1 MGAWVESYLYSPIYL
16 LPAGWNSKV
25 LVSADYAFKMIR
37 YDTLKLQYRVNEE
50 EWKDLR
56 ALLFLDQQGK
66 RSDTVDRALAGGD
79 QLQFRW
85 MYKTAWSYA
94 AMLDNIAITPIV
106 STPVTI
112 TYKAEPSEGGKIW
125 QLGADGSKTV
135 ELGNQSVPQG
145 KRTARVE
152 AEPAPGYRFIR
163 WDNGSTNQQLD
174 SAYAFM
180 DATRTAYFE
189 RADQVIVTY
198 QSLPPE
204 GGAIQLDGVATSRQ
218 AVTTGQA
225 PKPVTAVPSE
235 GYKFAYWGDNGDT
248 VQTHQMQPISENVTL
263 VVAFEQIVMQAA
275 TLTVVDTLGSPIAGA
290 TIELAAREYSTTA
303 AGEVAVVL
311 EAGDYPYT
319 VRKAGHAEVQG
330 SLHVLRSIPTS
341 ERVVLREASRYPFTF
356 TVTADGK
363 PVRRARVEVEGQPQQ
378 RTDTEGVVSLK
389 LLVGQYHYTVQ
400 ARGYKDASGIIT
412 VQENGG
418 HEAVALSRTQ
428 VDPVEGLESL
438 ASVQCTPNPF
448 TESITLAGVGRAER
462 VYLVDATGR
471 VVYDAAV
478 QGEDRLVL
486 QLGHLPSGIY
496 LLVVEAQGQR
506 KSLEVCK
513 Q

>member
-1 MGAWVESYLYSPIYL
+1 M
-16 LPAGWNSKV
+16 
-25 LVSADYAFKMIR
+25 
-37 YDTLKLQYRVNEE
+37 
-50 EWKDLR
+50 
-56 ALLFLDQQGK
+56 
-66 RSDTVDRALAGGD
+66 
-79 QLQFRW
+79 
-85 MYKTAWSYA
+85 
-94 AMLDNIAITPIV
+94 
-106 STPVTI
+106 
-112 TYKAEPSEGGKIW
+112 
-125 QLGADGSKTV
+125 
-135 ELGNQSVPQG
+135 
-145 KRTARVE
+145 
-152 AEPAPGYRFIR
+152 
-163 WDNGSTNQQLD
+163 
-174 SAYAFM
+174 
-180 DATRTAYFE
+180 
-189 RADQVIVTY
+189 
-198 QSLPPE
+198 
-204 GGAIQLDGVATSRQ
+204 
-218 AVTTGQA
+218 
-225 PKPVTAVPSE
+225 TAVPSE

>member
-1 MGAWVESYLYSPIYL
+1 
-16 LPAGWNSKV
+16 
-25 LVSADYAFKMIR
+25 
-37 YDTLKLQYRVNEE
+37 
-50 EWKDLR
+50 
-56 ALLFLDQQGK
+56 
-66 RSDTVDRALAGGD
+66 
-79 QLQFRW
+79 
-85 MYKTAWSYA
+85 
-94 AMLDNIAITPIV
+94 
-106 STPVTI
+106 
-112 TYKAEPSEGGKIW
+112 
-125 QLGADGSKTV
+125 
-135 ELGNQSVPQG
+135 
-145 KRTARVE
+145 
-152 AEPAPGYRFIR
+152 
-163 WDNGSTNQQLD
+163 
-174 SAYAFM
+174 M

-189 RADQVIVTY
+189 RDDQVIVTY
-198 QSLPPE
+198 QPLPPE
-204 GGAIQLDGVATSRQ
+204 GGAIQLEGAATSKQ

-225 PKPVTAVPSE
+225 PKPVTAVPSA
-235 GYKFAYWGDNGDT
+235 GYRFLYWGDNGDT
-248 VQTHQMQPISENVTL
+248 VPTHQMPAISENVTL
-263 VVAFEQIVMQAA
+263 VAAFEQIVMQAA
-275 TLTVVDTLGSPIAGA
+275 TLTVVDTLGNLITGA
-290 TIELAAREYSTTA
+290 TIELSGREYSTSA

-319 VRKAGHAEVQG
+319 VRKAGYAEFQG
-330 SLHVLRSIPTS
+330 SLHVLRSIPTG
-341 ERVVLREASRYPFTF
+341 ERIVLREPSRYPFTF
-356 TVTADGK
+356 TVTSDGK
-363 PVRRARVEVEGQPQQ
+363 PVRGARVEVEGQPQR

-400 ARGYKDASGIIT
+400 ARGYKDASGSIT

-418 HEAVALSRTQ
+418 QEAVALSRTQ
-428 VDPVEGLESL
+428 VNPVEGLESL